1 MITDFFDQ
9 LKSRTKGYSSMSFT
23 EIGFRT
29 DNLVKLDIRINGE
42 DAPPLATIVHR
53 DKAHDIGKKVCD
65 KLKELIPRQQFKVR
79 QSSSLSHLII
89 FMMYT

>member
-1 MITDFFDQ
+1 
-9 LKSRTKGYSSMSFT
+9 MSFT

-53 DKAHDIGKKVCD
+53 DKAHDIGKRVCE
-65 KLKELIPRQQFKVR
+65 KLKELIPRQQFKVNL
-79 QSSSLSHLII
+79 LSALQYSFVNVFI
-89 FMMYT
+89 FWKSKSFN

>member
-1 MITDFFDQ
+1 
-9 LKSRTKGYSSMSFT
+9 MSFT

-65 KLKELIPRQQFKVR
+65 KLKELIPRQQFKVS
-79 QSSSLSHLII
+79 QSNSINKDASRFILDISFLHQFLL
-89 FMMYT
+89 FLTRL